1 MSWSQMLDRQQLE
14 LHETQLELAA
24 SREREQKL
32 QAESSWLLK
41 GIATLTRS
49 QSIHGLLETLIGVLK
64 PLIGFEH
71 AAILF
76 TDEKGQDLRCLV
88 ASAPALERQCWPVGP
103 VFRRVLA
110 GETVVLFDP
119 SQTSEFTT
127 CHPVITPLVGSV
139 LLTSLQLVQG
149 KLMLLCCHSGRH
161 QLDLRSRSLIQRYR
175 PLMDQALLNVDYRAR
190 LERLVKEKTQ
200 ALRRS
205 QERFRQFAE
214 MASDW
219 FWITDTEQRFIQFPM
234 EDVEPG
240 AFTSGLMEQ
249 IAGRRFIDYRSEREL
264 AKREKWQRYMQDIA
278 ARRSIRSFR
287 FEVLFN
293 EQLRWLSINADPY
306 YDEQGEFAGY
316 RGTVNDITSQITRNQ
331 ELKRAKQRADAAN
344 RAKSQ
349 FLAVMSH
356 EIRTPMQAILGML
369 ELLEQSE
376 LTSSQRELIHH
387 VSHSA
392 SLLQTLLHD
401 VLDLSRIESRAM
413 RLESIP
419 FSSRFVLNSV
429 ITQLS
434 EQARNKGIALRLDM
448 DPMLPSH
455 LLGDPLRL
463 TQILFNLLGN
473 AIKFTTRGEVVL
485 SVQREPERLLFSVK
499 DTGIGIPEAR
509 CHELFHLFRQLDPS
523 TTRRFGGTGLGL
535 AISKRLVE
543 LMHGEIGVES
553 QIGVGSRFWFRI
565 PLIEAEEGV
574 RVDVLPVEPEHEEI
588 PPQHILLVEDSIVN
602 QQVLQAMLRKLG
614 HKVSL
619 AVNGRL
625 AIEAV
630 REMGPD
636 VVLMDLRMPEMDGL
650 EATRRI
656 RQTHPELPILALTA
670 NVSDDDVQACRE
682 AGMCD
687 IIGKPV
693 TSARLQKALALACG
707 QKKWS
712 T

>member
-1 MSWSQMLDRQQLE
+1 MQDTFDESLNMA
-14 LHETQLELAA
+14 LHDAQLELAA
-24 SREREQKL
+24 TREREHRL
-32 QAESSWLLK
+32 QTENRLLLK

-49 QSIHGLLETLIGVLK
+49 QSIHGLLETLIQILR

-71 AAILF
+71 AAILYA
-76 TDEKGQDLRCLV
+76 DDAGSKLDCVV
-88 ASAPALERQCWPVGP
+88 ASDPQLEQQRWHAGVLFQ
-103 VFRRVLA
+103 RVLG
-110 GETVVLFDP
+110 GETVALFDP
-119 SQTSEFTT
+119 SQSPEFAA
-127 CHPVITPLVGSV
+127 CHPSVQKMAGSV
-139 LLTSLQLVQG
+139 LLTALQLVQG
-149 KLMLLCCHSGRH
+149 KLMLICCHSQCHR
-161 QLDLRSRSLIQRYR
+161 LNLTSRSLIQRYR

-190 LERLVKEKTQ
+190 LERLVEEKTQ

-205 QERFRQFAE
+205 QTSFRQFAE

-219 FWITDTEQRFIQFPM
+219 FWITDRDYRFVPFP
-234 EDVEPG
+234 DDIARG
-240 AFTSGLMEQ
+240 DFTSRLMDQ
-249 IAGRRFIDYRSEREL
+249 IVGRRFVDYRTDREQ
-264 AKREKWQRYMQDIA
+264 AKVEKWRRYSQDLEA
-278 ARRSIRSFR
+278 HKSIRAFR

-293 EQLRWLSINADPY
+293 GQERWLSINADPY
-306 YDEQGEFAGY
+306 FDEDGHFAGY
-316 RGTVNDITSQITRNQ
+316 QGTVNDITSQIVRNQ

-376 LTSSQRELIHH
+376 LTSTQRELIHH

-413 RLESIP
+413 QLESIP

-448 DPMLPSH
+448 DPQLPSH
-455 LLGDPLRL
+455 LQGDPLRL

-473 AIKFTTRGEVVL
+473 AIKFTVRGHVVL
-485 SVQREPERLLFSVK
+485 SVQRDGDTLVFSVS
-499 DTGIGIPEAR
+499 DTGVGIPEAR

-553 QIGVGSRFWFRI
+553 QVGVGSRFWFRI
-565 PLIEAEEGV
+565 PLIEAEGGIRTE
-574 RVDVLPVEPEHEEI
+574 LPRDEPEYDSI
-588 PPQHILLVEDSIVN
+588 PPQHVLLVEDSIVN

-614 HKVSL
+614 HKVTL

-650 EATRRI
+650 EATRHI
-656 RQTHPELPILALTA
+656 RLTHPQLPILALTA
-670 NVSDDDVQACRE
+670 NVSDEDMRDCRA

-693 TSARLQKALALACG
+693 TSARLQQALLLACG